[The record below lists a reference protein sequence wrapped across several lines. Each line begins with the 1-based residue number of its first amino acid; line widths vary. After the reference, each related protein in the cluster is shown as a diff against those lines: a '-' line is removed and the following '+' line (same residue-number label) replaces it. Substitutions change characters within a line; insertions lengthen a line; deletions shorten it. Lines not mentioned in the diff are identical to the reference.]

1 MKIQIGVNQKMK
13 LYNVYRICKQNIELI
28 KNIDVT
34 QRDDTDLSKD
44 IKVKIYTIKNWYNLK
59 NILYK
64 LEIIPVLSQYVNE
77 CFKIIPESFR
87 DEDSVPMNSV
97 RYAEFMKHQNKLYD
111 KMKDI
116 IELYESMN
124 LENDGNGLD
133 IKLPNCE
140 DLGEYISYLKDINF
154 IFTQCPFLQCDDEIL
169 KFGSV
174 DVGSNWLKLI
184 IATTSTCMILN
195 NTASLIDKSLI
206 LRSHYINLQQQE
218 EMLKNQQIKN
228 DIAID
233 YHKTFELLR
242 SAYMDTAINE
252 LAKESNKTLDPEEQ
266 DKAKRT
272 LEKLII
278 LIDKGCE
285 IYATLDSPDEVQV
298 LFPEIQSHLELPD
311 NIMKYLEDNEQ

>member
-133 IKLPNCE
+133 IKLPNC
-140 DLGEYISYLKDINF
+140 G
-154 IFTQCPFLQCDDEIL
+154 
-169 KFGSV
+169 
-174 DVGSNWLKLI
+174 
-184 IATTSTCMILN
+184 
-195 NTASLIDKSLI
+195 
-206 LRSHYINLQQQE
+206 
-218 EMLKNQQIKN
+218 
-228 DIAID
+228 
-233 YHKTFELLR
+233 
-242 SAYMDTAINE
+242 
-252 LAKESNKTLDPEEQ
+252 
-266 DKAKRT
+266 
-272 LEKLII
+272 
-278 LIDKGCE
+278 
-285 IYATLDSPDEVQV
+285 
-298 LFPEIQSHLELPD
+298 
-311 NIMKYLEDNEQ
+311 

>member
-140 DLGEYISYLKDINF
+140 DLGEYKFHFYTMP
-154 IFTQCPFLQCDDEIL
+154 IFT
-169 KFGSV
+169 
-174 DVGSNWLKLI
+174 
-184 IATTSTCMILN
+184 M
-195 NTASLIDKSLI
+195 
-206 LRSHYINLQQQE
+206 R
-218 EMLKNQQIKN
+218 
-228 DIAID
+228 
-233 YHKTFELLR
+233 R
-242 SAYMDTAINE
+242 
-252 LAKESNKTLDPEEQ
+252 
-266 DKAKRT
+266 
-272 LEKLII
+272 
-278 LIDKGCE
+278 
-285 IYATLDSPDEVQV
+285 
-298 LFPEIQSHLELPD
+298 
-311 NIMKYLEDNEQ
+311 